1 LEDRQLLS
9 AGVGHH
15 HHHHPP
21 PHPSHHHHRH
31 PPQPLFVPPLQL
43 SEPPP
48 QLPAPVARA
57 IGTSGRGL
65 APGLSIVAIA
75 TASAANVPDGPVST
89 FLALSDGTID
99 EVTETPTFPDHFS
112 FAGPTHIGRPEE
124 EAAGGF
130 INRFDAGTDSNG
142 APMVVLKYDNGD
154 AFEFSDSLGWRS
166 LGTNIAAVVAGQFGL
181 SVTVDATARGLVAHT
196 DGPHGGDTVVP
207 LPSSERGNIVQV
219 SAGTITV
226 DVVFANGDA
235 WEWSSFYGWELMT
248 SGNAV
253 SSAAGE
259 YGVSDV
265 LLNNGQLF
273 QFYAHTQGWN
283 LAPVELADHV
293 TLFSLGTTF
302 NGNPMTDLVTNNQAE
317 ELRYTFAKGA
327 VQSVLGPSLF
337 DPAKSPNQIQTFSA
351 SNYGVSGVLYTDG
364 SLVIHYDRWQPGH
377 PPAPPIDV
385 EVPL

>member
-21 PHPSHHHHRH
+21 QHPSHHHHRH
-31 PPQPLFVPPLQL
+31 PLQPLFVPPPQL

-48 QLPAPVARA
+48 QLPAPVAQA
-57 IGTSGRGL
+57 IGTTGRGL

-75 TASAANVPDGPVST
+75 TASSSNVPDGPVST
-89 FLALSDGTID
+89 FLLLSDGTID
-99 EVTETPTFPDHFS
+99 EVTVTPTFPDHFS

-124 EAAGGF
+124 EAAGAV

-142 APMVVLKYDNGD
+142 APMVVMKYDNGD

-166 LGTNIAAVVAGQFGL
+166 LGTNVAAVAAGQFGL
-181 SVTVDATARGLVAHT
+181 SVTVDATARGLTAHK
-196 DGPHGGDTVVP
+196 DGGSNAGDTVVA
-207 LPSSERGNIVQV
+207 LPSSEGGNIVQV
-219 SAGTITV
+219 SAGNITV
-226 DVVFANGDA
+226 GVVFNDGNA
-235 WEWSSFYGWELMT
+235 WEWSPFYGWEMMT
-248 SGNAV
+248 GSAV
-253 SSAAGE
+253 ASAAGE

-293 TLFSLGTTF
+293 ALFSQGTTF
-302 NGNPMTDLVTNNQAE
+302 NGNPMTDVVTNNQAQ
-317 ELRYTFAKGA
+317 ELRYAFVKGT
-327 VQSVLGPSLF
+327 VLSVPGPLS

-364 SLVIHYDRWQPGH
+364 SLVIHYDRWQPGNTA
-377 PPAPPIDV
+377 APPIDV
-385 EVPL
+385 DVPL